1 MDIHNILYIIQYEGV
16 TKMAEAVV
24 SKWGNSS
31 AVRIPKQYLTELG
44 IADNDKVKISKKGS
58 SIIIEKPHQSKS
70 LRQLVEER
78 TGMDFETYLEN
89 NPYDYKTD
97 YIECG
102 RAGSEEI

>member
-1 MDIHNILYIIQYEGV
+1 M
-16 TKMAEAVV
+16 MEAIV

-31 AVRIPKQYLTELG
+31 AIRIPKQYLTDLG
-44 IADNDKVKISKKGS
+44 IADNDKVNVSRKGS
-58 SIIIEKPHQSKS
+58 VITIEKSRKPKS

-78 TGMDFETYLEN
+78 TGMDFETYLKN

-102 RAGSEEI
+102 RVGSEEI

>member
-1 MDIHNILYIIQYEGV
+1 M
-16 TKMAEAVV
+16 TEAVV

-31 AVRIPKQYLTELG
+31 AVRIPKQYLTDLG
-44 IADNDKVKISKKGS
+44 IEDNDKVYISKKGS
-58 SIIIEKPHQSKS
+58 VITIEKSRKPKS

-78 TGMDFETYLEN
+78 TGMDFEEYLKN

-102 RAGSEEI
+102 KAGSEEI

>member
-1 MDIHNILYIIQYEGV
+1 M
-16 TKMAEAVV
+16 MEAVV

-31 AVRIPKQYLTELG
+31 VLC
-44 IADNDKVKISKKGS
+44 
-58 SIIIEKPHQSKS
+58 KPKS

-78 TGMDFETYLEN
+78 TGMDFETYLKN

-102 RAGSEEI
+102 RVGSEEI

>member
-1 MDIHNILYIIQYEGV
+1 M
-16 TKMAEAVV
+16 MEAVV

-31 AVRIPKQYLTELG
+31 AIRIPKQYLTDLG
-44 IADNDKVKISKKGS
+44 IKDNDKVNISKKGS
-58 SIIIEKPHQSKS
+58 VITIEKPHKPKS

-102 RAGSEEI
+102 RVGREEI